1 MRTHIVDDLADAREQ
16 PGIGKDRLA
25 HGDAVATELGSLPD
39 QPDSVSQGANG
50 HRSVIGRHAAKFVAG
65 DECRVGA
72 QDGGTVRGENTGR
85 SGTDND
91 DVGHGLSPDPGPST
105 VNGTRGASEELVGP
119 WCLADLEIPAR
130 ER

>member
-25 HGDAVATELGSLPD
+25 HGDAVPTELGSLPD
-39 QPDSVSQGANG
+39 QPDSVSQGANW

-65 DECRVGA
+65 DERRVGA
-72 QDGGTVRGENTGR
+72 QDGGTVRGEHTGR
-85 SGTDND
+85 SGTNND
-91 DVGHGLSPDPGPST
+91 DVRHAYLLAPARAPST
-105 VNGTRGASEELVGP
+105 ARVARAEELVGP

-130 ER
+130 QR